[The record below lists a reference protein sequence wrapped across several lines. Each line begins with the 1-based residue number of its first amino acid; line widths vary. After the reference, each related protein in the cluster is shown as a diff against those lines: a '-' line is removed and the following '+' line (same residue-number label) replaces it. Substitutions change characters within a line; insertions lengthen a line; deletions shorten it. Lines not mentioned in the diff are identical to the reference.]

1 MAAHPPNAGN
11 RPSASP
17 PFLASAPRKPGG
29 FTLIE
34 LMIVVAVVAI
44 LAAVALPAYQSYI
57 KKSRAK
63 AAGADLVA
71 LSLNVENFY
80 QKKLSYPTDSTDTD
94 DWQGGWSAAVAEF
107 FTYSSSF
114 ENTQYTLKATGKSGP
129 MSGCD
134 VTLVV
139 PHTGNTTRS
148 ATSGCG
154 LSGNTW

>member
-1 MAAHPPNAGN
+1 MSPFFSTERRSQPRFARG
-11 RPSASP
+11 ASRH
-17 PFLASAPRKPGG
+17 AG

-80 QKKLSYPTDSTDTD
+80 QKKLSYPSDSTDTD

-114 ENTQYTLKATGKSGP
+114 ESSQYTLKATGKSGA

-154 LSGNTW
+154 LAGNSW